1 MGSFLCGDGLRGA
14 WLAAVG
20 CMVLLPGCPST
31 DPDPGD
37 LPPPVPGDTCD
48 PGAQRCGAESDKTY
62 EVCRADGRGWFEK
75 ACPTG
80 SACDPA
86 TGACASV
93 SEGCEPGAARCTGSP
108 GTAARSVCSADGA
121 GWSTEPCAGSLVCD
135 SATGACAEP
144 VCAPGES
151 RCEGGPADPDRSTCS
166 PDRLSFVSTPCP
178 SSTVCVPTTDSS
190 KCVSRACTPGSK
202 QCSGDFTQV
211 MVCDPT
217 GTLLEVDATCADDE
231 ACASGACETSAAP
244 LGEVV
249 RVKGAGATLALSPG
263 RYAVAVV
270 HTDVSADDLID
281 YPLSISGAATD
292 PTSLAARAARTP
304 LSRVKRS
311 GTAAMLARVPAQ
323 AEPAPHAPTP
333 LPGPVPQDTGDRVF
347 HVPDYDASGAVTLAR
362 TAKLRASGQHVQL
375 WEDQTSSPPGSQ
387 LPDAILSDLLQRLDQ
402 AVLPRAEAM
411 VGEPTDVDANGKID
425 ILFTDVIPAAV
436 AAFSYPSATLFAPG
450 TFPVT
455 YDHGEVVYAQGVDV
469 AIPTWE
475 TATLMSHEVAQLTY
489 LGRRIAPF
497 LSDPATVPAWVDADI
512 YAVEGL
518 ASVVMGWSG
527 QSWAWPAVA
536 ALEHPEEMS
545 LWRLMAPGYIKE
557 PTANLAS
564 YGFGSLVQEYLFDQA
579 GAMTVKGGGTVIED
593 AGGLAYTEAFA
604 SSESGWDRLRPVDG
618 RPLSEWY
625 VDFATAL
632 LLVGLEGKV
641 ATSTTANERYW
652 FVDTMEDTGF
662 GGRIGP
668 TLRWEHVRDATETGP
683 ILRPVAWSERPSQL
697 RRGGA
702 SWVAVSVGESGAM
715 MSVSDASTT
724 VVVVRHLP

>member
-20 CMVLLPGCPST
+20 CLFFLPGCPST
-31 DPDPGD
+31 DPEPGD

-48 PGAQRCGAESDKTY
+48 PGAQRCSTTSDKSY

-75 ACPTG
+75 SCPTG
-80 SACDPA
+80 SACDPT

-93 SEGCEPGAARCTGSP
+93 SEGCEPGTARCTGSP
-108 GTAARSVCSADGA
+108 GTAARSVCSPDGA
-121 GWSTEPCAGSLVCD
+121 GWSSEPCSGSLVCD
-135 SATGACAEP
+135 SATGDCAQP
-144 VCAPGES
+144 VCTAGES
-151 RCEGGPADPDRSTCS
+151 RCDGGPADPDRSTCS

-178 SSTVCVPTTDSS
+178 SSTVCVPTSGGS
-190 KCVSRACTPGSK
+190 KCVSRTCTPGSK
-202 QCSGDFTQV
+202 QCNGDFTQV
-211 MVCDPT
+211 LVCDAT
-217 GTLLEVDATCADDE
+217 GTLLEVDTACTDDE
-231 ACASGACETSAAP
+231 ACSGGTCKDSSTP

-249 RVKGAGATLALSPG
+249 RVKGDGATLPMSPG
-263 RYAVAVV
+263 SYAVAVV
-270 HTDVSADDLID
+270 HTDASSDDLVD

-292 PTSLAARAARTP
+292 PTSLVARATPPRRFPAR
-304 LSRVKRS
+304 LS
-311 GTAAMLARVPAQ
+311 GTAAMLARRPATKP
-323 AEPAPHAPTP
+323 EPHAPMP

-347 HVPDYDASGAVTLAR
+347 HVPDYDAGGAATLAR

-387 LPDAILSDLLQRLDQ
+387 LPDATLSDLLQRLDQ
-402 AVLPRAEAM
+402 AVLPRAKAM
-411 VGEPTDVDANGKID
+411 VGEPTDVDANGKVD

-455 YDHGEVVYAQGVDV
+455 YDHGEVVYAQGVD
-469 AIPTWE
+469 ATIPTWE
-475 TATLMSHEVAQLTY
+475 TATLMSHEVAQLIY
-489 LGRRIAPF
+489 LGRRLSPF
-497 LSDPATVPAWVDADI
+497 LSDPATVPAWVDADV

-557 PTANLAS
+557 PSANLAS
-564 YGFGSLVQEYLFDQA
+564 YGFGALVQEYLFDQA
-579 GAMTVKGGGTVIED
+579 GAMVVKGGGSVIED
-593 AGGLAYTEAFA
+593 AGGLAYLEAFA
-604 SSESGWDRLRPVDG
+604 SSESGWDRLRPLDG
-618 RPLSEWY
+618 RALSEWY
-625 VDFATAL
+625 VDFAAAL
-632 LLVGLEGKV
+632 LLVGLEGKT
-641 ATSTTANERYW
+641 ATTTSANERYW
-652 FVDTMEDTGF
+652 FAETVEDTGF
-662 GGRIGP
+662 GGSIGP

-683 ILRPVAWSERPSQL
+683 ILRPVAWSERPAQL
-697 RRGGA
+697 RRGGV
-702 SWVAVSVGESGAM
+702 SWVAVNVGESGATM
-715 MSVSDASTT
+715 NVSDASAT